1 MNKYELALETL
12 KSEHKKFTIETA
24 TSLSGISIDT
34 IIEAC
39 EKAQKY
45 DLIQEKLTDRHLL
58 YMYTLQE
65 VEEWN
70 EYYIKQ
76 DAAKEIIEMID
87 AMCVDEK
94 ADVIWQSGA
103 YICNKYIAQKIKER
117 YGIK

>member
-39 EKAQKY
+39 EKAERY
-45 DLIQEKLTDRHLL
+45 DLIQENLTENHL
-58 YMYTLQE
+58 TTDQE
-65 VEEWN
+65 VEECN

-103 YICNKYIAQKIKER
+103 YIRNKYIAQKIKEM

>member
-45 DLIQEKLTDRHLL
+45 DLIQEKLTDRHLS
-58 YMYTLQE
+58 MDE
-65 VEEWN
+65 EIEEWN
-70 EYYIKQ
+70 EFYIKE
-76 DAAKEIIEMID
+76 ATAEEIIEMID

-103 YICNKYIAQKIKER
+103 YIRNKYIAQKIKER

>member
-45 DLIQEKLTDRHLL
+45 DLIQEKLTDRHLS
-58 YMYTLQE
+58 MDE
-65 VEEWN
+65 EIEEWN
-70 EYYIKQ
+70 EFYIKE
-76 DAAKEIIEMID
+76 ATAEEIIEMID
-87 AMCVDEK
+87 AMCIDEK

-103 YICNKYIAQKIKER
+103 YIRNKYIAQKIKER

>member
-45 DLIQEKLTDRHLL
+45 DLIQEKLTDRHLS
-58 YMYTLQE
+58 MDEE

-70 EYYIKQ
+70 EYYIKE
-76 DAAKEIIEMID
+76 ATAEEIIEMID

-103 YICNKYIAQKIKER
+103 YIRNKYIAQKIKER
-117 YGIK
+117 YGIKE

>member
-24 TSLSGISIDT
+24 TSLFGISIDT

-39 EKAQKY
+39 EKADKF
-45 DLIQEKLTDRHLL
+45 DLIQEKLTDRHLS
-58 YMYTLQE
+58 MDEE

-70 EYYIKQ
+70 EFYIKE
-76 DAAKEIIEMID
+76 ATAKEIIEMID

-103 YICNKYIAQKIKER
+103 YIRNKYIAQKIKER
-117 YGIK
+117 YGIKE

>member
-45 DLIQEKLTDRHLL
+45 DLIQEKLTDRHLS
-58 YMYTLQE
+58 MDE
-65 VEEWN
+65 EIEEWN

-103 YICNKYIAQKIKER
+103 YIRNKYIAQKIKER